1 MSNAP
6 KVDPA
11 DDLYDRDGYAWS
23 KREADLLRQQ
33 RFGEIDL
40 ANVIEEIESV
50 GRSEWR
56 ALKSSYRVLIQ
67 HLLKWQYQAERR
79 SRSWTDTIR
88 TQRTNIESDEED
100 SPSLKRETRT
110 ILTAAYRL
118 ARKDAADETGLPL
131 STFPE
136 TCPYTVEQLRDRD
149 FLPE

>member
-6 KVDPA
+6 KIEIP
-11 DDLYDRDGYAWS
+11 DDLYDKDGYAWS
-23 KREADLLRQQ
+23 KRQADLLRQR
-33 RFGEIDL
+33 RFTEIDL

-50 GRSEWR
+50 GRSERR
-56 ALKSSYRVLIQ
+56 ALKSTYRVLIQ

-79 SRSWTDTIR
+79 SRSWADTIR

-100 SPSLKRETRT
+100 SPSLKRETDA
-110 ILTAAYRL
+110 ILAAAYRL
-118 ARKDAADETGLPL
+118 ARRDAADETGLPL

-136 TCPYTVEQLRDRD
+136 TCPYTADQLRNRD